1 MTEPVKKT
9 NAITD
14 DYLKAVEAS
23 IDVQKNEEEEI
34 HYNAVQKTLAL
45 AKAAQVK
52 KMKEQMELQKK
63 EEER

>member
-34 HYNAVQKTLAL
+34 H
-45 AKAAQVK
+45 
-52 KMKEQMELQKK
+52 
-63 EEER
+63 